1 MGRTVSSLALRLAL
15 PLAFAGAIASI
26 APAAKAQE
34 IELPKHEWSFGGIFG
49 TFDRAAAQRGFQ
61 VYNEVCSNCHALRLV
76 AYGDL
81 GPEGPGGGLGLSPD
95 QVKAIAAAKQ
105 VADTNDQGETATRA
119 ALAADH
125 FVPPFANEKAARAAN
140 NGALP
145 PDLSVIV
152 KARESGPDYIYDVLT
167 GYKDPP
173 AGMKMGEGMNYDEY
187 FPGHQIA
194 MPQPLSD
201 NSVTYADGTPAT
213 REQEAYDVVNF
224 LAWAAE
230 PTLEDRHR
238 TGIKVIL
245 FLLVMTGILYAGK
258 RRIWAAVH

>member
-1 MGRTVSSLALRLAL
+1 MRALALAAAL
-15 PLAFAGAIASI
+15 GASLLIGPAIAQQS
-26 APAAKAQE
+26 QE
-34 IELPKHEWSFGGIFG
+34 TPPLPQQEWPFDGVFG

-76 AYGDL
+76 TYGDL
-81 GPEGPGGGLGLSPD
+81 GPAGPDGGLGFSPD
-95 QVKAIAAAKQ
+95 EVKAIAAAKQ
-105 VADTNDQGETATRA
+105 VPDTNDQGEPTTRP
-119 ALAADH
+119 ALPADH

-152 KARESGPDYIYDVLT
+152 KARQGGPDYIYGILA
-167 GYKDPP
+167 GYTQPP
-173 AGMKMGEGMNYDEY
+173 ADMKMGEGMNYNEF

-194 MPQPLSD
+194 MPQPLND
-201 NSVTYADGTPAT
+201 NSVTYADGTQAT
-213 REQEAYDVVNF
+213 LDQEAYDVVNF

-230 PTLEDRHR
+230 PTLDERHR
-238 TGIKVIL
+238 TGVKVML
-245 FLLVMTGILYAGK
+245 FLLALTGILYAGK

>member
-1 MGRTVSSLALRLAL
+1 MR
-15 PLAFAGAIASI
+15 AFALAAGLGVVLLAGPAA
-26 APAAKAQE
+26 APAQE
-34 IELPKHEWSFGGIFG
+34 AGAFPKQAWPFEGVFGA
-49 TFDRAAAQRGFQ
+49 FDRASAQRGFQ
-61 VYNEVCSNCHALRLV
+61 VYNEVCSNCHSLRLV

-81 GPEGPGGGLGLSPD
+81 GPGGPGGGLGFSVD
-95 QVKAIAAAKQ
+95 EVKAIAAAKQ
-105 VADTNDQGETATRA
+105 MPDTNDQGEATTRP
-119 ALAADH
+119 ALPADH

-140 NGALP
+140 NGGVP

-152 KARESGPDYIYDVLT
+152 KAREGGPDYIYGLLA

-173 AGMKMGEGMNYDEY
+173 ADMKMGEGMNYNEV

-194 MPQPLSD
+194 MPPPLND
-201 NSVTYADGTPAT
+201 NSVTYADGTQAT
-213 REQEAYDVVNF
+213 ISQEAYDVVNF

-245 FLLVMTGILYAGK
+245 FLLAMTGILYAGK

>member
-1 MGRTVSSLALRLAL
+1 MRALVLAASLGAALLAGPAAALAQEAETAL
-15 PLAFAGAIASI
+15 PKQSWPFEGV
-26 APAAKAQE
+26 
-34 IELPKHEWSFGGIFG
+34 FGG
-49 TFDRAAAQRGFQ
+49 FDRASAQRGFQ
-61 VYNEVCSNCHALRLV
+61 VYNEVCSNCHSLRLV

-81 GPEGPGGGLGLSPD
+81 GPDGPGGGLGLSPD

>member
-1 MGRTVSSLALRLAL
+1 MRALALVAGLGLAL
-15 PLAFAGAIASI
+15 LAGPAV
-26 APAAKAQE
+26 APAQEATPPLPAQAWPFE
-34 IELPKHEWSFGGIFG
+34 GIFG

-61 VYNEVCSNCHALRLV
+61 VYNEVCSNCHSLKLV

-81 GPEGPGGGLGLSPD
+81 GPDGAGGGLGFSAD
-95 QVKAIAAAKQ
+95 EVKAIAAAKQ
-105 VADTNDQGETATRA
+105 VPDTNDQGEATTRA
-119 ALAADH
+119 ALPADH

-140 NGALP
+140 NGGLP

-152 KARESGPDYIYDVLT
+152 KAREGGPDYIYALLT
-167 GYKDPP
+167 GYKEPP
-173 AGMKMGEGMNYDEY
+173 ASMKMGDGMNYNEF

-194 MPQPLSD
+194 MPQPLND
-201 NSVTYADGTPAT
+201 NSVTYGDGTQAT
-213 REQEAYDVVNF
+213 LSQEAYDVVNF

-230 PTLEDRHR
+230 PTLDERHR

-245 FLLVMTGILYAGK
+245 FLLVLTGILYAGK

>member
-1 MGRTVSSLALRLAL
+1 MRARFIAAGLGLVMLTGPAVAPAQEATPAL
-15 PLAFAGAIASI
+15 PKQAWPFEGVFGA
-26 APAAKAQE
+26 
-34 IELPKHEWSFGGIFG
+34 
-49 TFDRAAAQRGFQ
+49 FDRASAQRGFQ
-61 VYNEVCSNCHALRLV
+61 VYNEVCSNCHALHLV

-81 GPEGPGGGLGLSPD
+81 GADGPGGGLGFSLD
-95 QVKAIAAAKQ
+95 EVKAIAAAKQ
-105 VADTNDQGETATRA
+105 VPDTNDQGEPITRP
-119 ALAADH
+119 ALPADH
-125 FVPPFANEKAARAAN
+125 FVAPFANEKAARATN

-145 PDLSVIV
+145 PDLSLIV
-152 KARESGPDYIYDVLT
+152 KAREGGPDYVYDLLT
-167 GYKDPP
+167 GYKEPP
-173 AGMKMGEGMNYDEY
+173 PDMKMGEGMNYDEF

-194 MPQPLSD
+194 MPQPLND
-201 NSVTYADGTPAT
+201 NSVTFADGTPAT
-213 REQEAYDVVNF
+213 LDEEAYDLVNF

>member
-1 MGRTVSSLALRLAL
+1 MRARFIAAGLGLVMLTGPAVAPAQEATPAL
-15 PLAFAGAIASI
+15 PKQAWPFEGVFGA
-26 APAAKAQE
+26 
-34 IELPKHEWSFGGIFG
+34 
-49 TFDRAAAQRGFQ
+49 FDRASAQRGFQ
-61 VYNEVCSNCHALRLV
+61 VYNEVCSNCHALHLV

-81 GPEGPGGGLGLSPD
+81 GADGPGGGLGFSLEE
-95 QVKAIAAAKQ
+95 VKAVAAAKQ
-105 VADTNDQGETATRA
+105 VPDTNDQGEPITRP
-119 ALAADH
+119 ALPADH
-125 FVPPFANEKAARAAN
+125 FVAPFANEKAARATN

-145 PDLSVIV
+145 PDLSLIV
-152 KARESGPDYIYDVLT
+152 KAREDGPNYVYDLLT
-167 GYKDPP
+167 GYKEPP
-173 AGMKMGEGMNYDEY
+173 PDMKMGEGMNYDEF

-194 MPQPLSD
+194 MPQPLND
-201 NSVTYADGTPAT
+201 NSVTFADGTPAT
-213 REQEAYDVVNF
+213 LNEEAYDVVNF

>member
-1 MGRTVSSLALRLAL
+1 MRA
-15 PLAFAGAIASI
+15 LAFAAGLGLALLAGPSV
-26 APAAKAQE
+26 APAQE
-34 IELPKHEWSFGGIFG
+34 AMPLPKQAWPFEGIFG

-61 VYNEVCSNCHALRLV
+61 VYNEVCSNCHSLRLV
-76 AYGDL
+76 TYGDL
-81 GPEGPGGGLGLSPD
+81 GPGGPGGGLGFGLD
-95 QVKAIAAAKQ
+95 EVKAIVAAKQ
-105 VADTNDQGETATRA
+105 MPDTNEQGEPTTRA
-119 ALAADH
+119 ALPADH

-140 NGALP
+140 NGGLP

-152 KARESGPDYIYDVLT
+152 KARAGGPDYIYALLT
-167 GYKDPP
+167 GYKEPP
-173 AGMKMGEGMNYDEY
+173 AGIKMAEGMNYNEF

-194 MPQPLSD
+194 MPQPLND
-201 NSVTYADGTPAT
+201 NSVTYADGTQAT
-213 REQEAYDVVNF
+213 LSQEAYDVVNF

-230 PTLEDRHR
+230 PTLEERHR

>member
-1 MGRTVSSLALRLAL
+1 MRA
-15 PLAFAGAIASI
+15 LAFAAGLGLALLAGPAV
-26 APAAKAQE
+26 APAQE
-34 IELPKHEWSFGGIFG
+34 AETPLPKQAWPFEGVFG

-61 VYNEVCSNCHALRLV
+61 VFNEVCSNCHSLRLV

-81 GPEGPGGGLGLSPD
+81 GPEGPGGGLGFTLD

-105 VADTNDQGETATRA
+105 VADTNDQGEPTTRP
-119 ALAADH
+119 ALPADH
-125 FVPPFANEKAARAAN
+125 FVPPFANDKAARAAS

-152 KARESGPDYIYDVLT
+152 KARASGPDYVFDLLT
-167 GYKDPP
+167 GYKPPP
-173 AGMKMGEGMNYDEY
+173 ANVTVAEGMNYDEY

-194 MPQPLSD
+194 MPQPLNE

-213 REQEAYDVVNF
+213 LDQEAYDVVNF

-230 PTLEDRHR
+230 PTLDDRHR

-258 RRIWAAVH
+258 RRIWADVH

>member
-1 MGRTVSSLALRLAL
+1 MR
-15 PLAFAGAIASI
+15 AFALAAGLGVALLAG
-26 APAAKAQE
+26 PAVSPAQE
-34 IELPKHEWSFGGIFG
+34 STALSKQAWPFEGVFGA
-49 TFDRAAAQRGFQ
+49 FDRASAQRGFQ

-81 GPEGPGGGLGLSPD
+81 GTGGPGGGLGFSAD
-95 QVKAIAAAKQ
+95 EVKAIASAKQ
-105 VADTNDQGETATRA
+105 LPDTNDQGEVTTRP
-119 ALAADH
+119 ALPADH

-140 NGALP
+140 NGGLP

-152 KARESGPDYIYDVLT
+152 KAREGGPDYIYGLLT

-173 AGMKMGEGMNYDEY
+173 ADMKMGEGMNFNEA

-194 MPQPLSD
+194 MPPPLND
-201 NSVTYADGTPAT
+201 NSVTYADGTQAT
-213 REQEAYDVVNF
+213 LSQEAYDLVNF

-230 PTLEDRHR
+230 PTMEDRHR

-245 FLLVMTGILYAGK
+245 FLLAMTGILYAGK